1 MEKPELKINMKKT
14 NEPAT
19 ATTPMN
25 WRIIQE
31 LFPHNET
38 MDVLGCSCDFNLGN
52 KWLWNYWKEHGVNTP
67 DFISGNTSWCNS
79 RAEAGQFRSGMAWT
93 SAFHMQAQVFTEK
106 VSCQDLFWKEEW
118 VECCILSSWRG
129 GMLWRGF
136 ASFMGVLLSEMPITK
151 FQLLLSMLSS
161 CSACRSSSCEN

>member
-1 MEKPELKINMKKT
+1 MEEPELKINMKET

-79 RAEAGQFRSGMAWT
+79 PAEAGQFRSRALVW
-93 SAFHMQAQVFTEK
+93 
-106 VSCQDLFWKEEW
+106 
-118 VECCILSSWRG
+118 
-129 GMLWRGF
+129 
-136 ASFMGVLLSEMPITK
+136 ASFGDKRLTAYTPFLNRDREIWILVTFPKSD
-151 FQLLLSMLSS
+151 SS
-161 CSACRSSSCEN
+161 FLNALTRENG